1 MRQSMLGKNTTPI
14 ICINNQKTYNSIREA
29 ANLLNLNERAI
40 QNHLS
45 GLTKSLKNKL
55 QFKYLT
61 EINTQ

>member
-1 MRQSMLGKNTTPI
+1 MRASMLGKNTTPV
-14 ICINNQKTYNSIREA
+14 ICINSQKIYSSIREA

-61 EINTQ
+61 PLNI